1 MYYLAGAYYN
11 GKGLEQSYQKAV
23 EWYTKASDLGDG
35 KSQYYLAFCYYE
47 GKGVQKSKT
56 KALELFRK
64 SCKNF
69 YDEACNT
76 LNRIK

>member
-1 MYYLAGAYYN
+1 MAA
-11 GKGLEQSYQKAV
+11 
-23 EWYTKASDLGDG
+23 DLGDG
-35 KSQYYLAFCYYE
+35 KSQYYLAFCYYD

-69 YDEACNT
+69 YDEACNI
-76 LNRIK
+76 LNKIK